1 MNTTNNKNISAS
13 RSIAP
18 PPSQHAKPSQQ
29 GQGKSTACDDDDDD
43 KDGLRSILAAA
54 IGLTSLGAP
63 KKANASTPTHD
74 DGSLPDGPF
83 ESSSGPTTKI
93 DKSQE
98 PARKKSKLKKKT
110 KKYKMP
116 KTAVTKEARSTSVPS
131 LCDRQPVT
139 PYPHLF
145 PDYPNPPTS
154 SSTSP
159 PPSKKK
165 NAPLPPERQKINQR
179 SWTTTPLEAAMSADG
194 DEAEMITRKLH
205 MLRLIYAYSIYTT
218 IVCMICNVHMLCIY
232 TQYII
237 HCIYIV
243 YYYPYSHA

>member
-1 MNTTNNKNISAS
+1 MSTKLNANAYIRIRGIILNCHHTTSFAPRDKHPYYTHTMMNTTNNKNISAS

-29 GQGKSTACDDDDDD
+29 GQGKSTACDDDDDDD

-131 LCDRQPVT
+131 PQRHDNDRQPVT

-159 PPSKKK
+159 PHQRRRRMHRY
-165 NAPLPPERQKINQR
+165 LPNVR
-179 SWTTTPLEAAMSADG
+179 
-194 DEAEMITRKLH
+194 
-205 MLRLIYAYSIYTT
+205 RLINDRGRPRPSR
-218 IVCMICNVHMLCIY
+218 L
-232 TQYII
+232 
-237 HCIYIV
+237 
-243 YYYPYSHA
+243 P

>member
-29 GQGKSTACDDDDDD
+29 GQGKSTACDDDD
-43 KDGLRSILAAA
+43 KDGLRSILTAA

-165 NAPLPPERQKINQR
+165 KNAPLPPERQKINQR

-205 MLRLIYAYSIYTT
+205 MLRLIYA
-218 IVCMICNVHMLCIY
+218 
-232 TQYII
+232 
-237 HCIYIV
+237 
-243 YYYPYSHA
+243 

>member
-13 RSIAP
+13 RSIAL

-29 GQGKSTACDDDDDD
+29 GQGKSTACDDDDD

-63 KKANASTPTHD
+63 KKANASTATPA
-74 DGSLPDGPF
+74 DGSLPDGPL
-83 ESSSGPTTKI
+83 ESSSGPTTMM
-93 DKSQE
+93 DKSPREQ
-98 PARKKSKLKKKT
+98 ARKKSKLKKKT

-116 KTAVTKEARSTSVPS
+116 KTAVTKEAKPTSVPS
-131 LCDRQPVT
+131 TQRHDNDRQPVT

-159 PPSKKK
+159 PPSKKKK

-205 MLRLIYAYSIYTT
+205 MLRLIYAYSI
-218 IVCMICNVHMLCIY
+218 
-232 TQYII
+232 
-237 HCIYIV
+237 
-243 YYYPYSHA
+243 